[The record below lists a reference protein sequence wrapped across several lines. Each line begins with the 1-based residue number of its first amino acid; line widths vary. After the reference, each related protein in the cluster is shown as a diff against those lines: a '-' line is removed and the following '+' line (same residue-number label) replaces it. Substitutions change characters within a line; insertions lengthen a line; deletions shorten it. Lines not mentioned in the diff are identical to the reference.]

1 MLGHYENFPETVHGI
16 AHFTHK
22 ASMKAVQQAVVA
34 AFTELNQKKYKLEE
48 IARSSGSRCDVDFEI
63 GVGEQATFT
72 FLETS
77 EVERLKEEVAKR
89 TLPLLDFLFVL
100 QYHAITESG
109 TRSPLKFDYYL
120 MRFAFAKNLTEF
132 LVSHER
138 GPRRVHVEDLVCF
151 VAKHVTMKFAEHYSG
166 SLKLEDQRTA

>member
-22 ASMKAVQQAVVA
+22 ASMKSVQQAIVVA
-34 AFTELNQKKYKLEE
+34 FSELNQKRCRLEE
-48 IARSSGSRCDVDFEI
+48 VARSSGPYCDVDFEV
-63 GVGEQATFT
+63 GVGEQSTFI

-77 EVERLKEEVAKR
+77 EVERLKGEVSKR
-89 TLPLLDFLFVL
+89 TLPFLDFLFVL
-100 QYHAITESG
+100 QYHANRDSG
-109 TRSPLKFDYYL
+109 RRSPLKFDYYL

-138 GPRRVHVEDLVCF
+138 GPRRVHVEDLVRF
-151 VAKHVTMKFAEHYSG
+151 VAKHVTMEFAEHYPG
-166 SLKLEDQRTA
+166 SLKLED